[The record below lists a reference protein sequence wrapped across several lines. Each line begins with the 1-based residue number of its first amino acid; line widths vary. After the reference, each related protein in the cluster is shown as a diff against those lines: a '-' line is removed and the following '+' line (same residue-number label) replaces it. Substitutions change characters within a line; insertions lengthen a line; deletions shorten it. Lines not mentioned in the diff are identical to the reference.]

1 MTRQS
6 TNYKR
11 IILVTRKEKKISF
24 KFGRIVIAV
33 TCSSKT
39 CSETNR
45 KSNRSFPP
53 KRNARPSNF
62 GQRVVWL
69 AMITIW
75 LILAAP
81 LIINMIE
88 RVHAW
93 YAGTLFAVYLGI
105 NLTTDQIIVIADKI
119 FDVVIAIGNKE

>member
-1 MTRQS
+1 
-6 TNYKR
+6 
-11 IILVTRKEKKISF
+11 
-24 KFGRIVIAV
+24 
-33 TCSSKT
+33 
-39 CSETNR
+39 
-45 KSNRSFPP
+45 
-53 KRNARPSNF
+53 
-62 GQRVVWL
+62 
-69 AMITIW
+69 MITIW